1 MTKKK
6 QSYSAKFKAQAVEKT
21 ADNNGNL
28 SATTR
33 QLGMA
38 MQTLVTSPSKKYSPD
53 LNPIE
58 KKWAQANFLRQV

>member
-6 QSYSAKFKAQAVEKT
+6 QSYSAKFKAQAVEKI

-28 SATTR
+28 SAMAR

-38 MQTLVTSPSKKYSPD
+38 MQTLVTPHPSKKRLQS
-53 LNPIE
+53 
-58 KKWAQANFLRQV
+58 